1 METSP
6 PTILI
11 IEDSA
16 FIRAAARDAL
26 VEAGYRVYEEANG
39 KEGLARA
46 LRTHPDLI
54 MLDLMMPV
62 MDGMTMFKLLRKD
75 EWGAHVPVIIL
86 TGTKDETLEG
96 EHPEE
101 KLDFLLKENWVV
113 DQVVERVKLRLREAA
128 K

>member
-1 METSP
+1 MEAP

-16 FIRAAARDAL
+16 LIRATAREAL
-26 VEAGYRVYEEANG
+26 LEAGFRVYEEENG

-46 LRTHPDLI
+46 LRTHPNLI

-75 EWGAHVPVIIL
+75 EWGANVPVIIL
-86 TGTKDETLEG
+86 TGTKDETMAS

-113 DQVVERVKLRLREAA
+113 DQVVERVKLRLAEAA

>member
-1 METSP
+1 MEHAP
-6 PTILI
+6 IILI

-16 FIRAAARDAL
+16 LIRATARDAL
-26 VEAGYRVYEEANG
+26 LLAGFRVYEENNG

-46 LRTHPDLI
+46 LRMHPDLI

-62 MDGMTMFKLLRKD
+62 MDGMTMLKLLRKD
-75 EWGAHVPVIIL
+75 EWGANVPVIIL
-86 TGTKDETLEG
+86 TATKNETMAS
-96 EHPEE
+96 EHPNE

-113 DQVVERVKLRLREAA
+113 DEVVERVKLRLKEAV